1 MADTSERLGVN
12 EEHRIARSPLTRL
25 RIMLTRPILKMTRG
39 MTLGSRTAVIDGQGR
54 FMLVKQT
61 YAPGWIFPG
70 GGVERGETCEE
81 AALREIEEE
90 AAIFARGALEFK
102 GIFSNEKEMRGDHLA
117 FYVLRDF
124 DQRAFTPNMEI
135 ADARFFHPN
144 ELPERVNGGTR
155 RRIAELVEGAPVSLH
170 W

>member
-1 MADTSERLGVN
+1 MVDTSNRLGVN

-25 RIMLTRPILKMTRG
+25 RVLLTRPILKMTRG

-81 AALREIEEE
+81 AAHREIEEE
-90 AAIFARGALEFK
+90 AAIFAKGALEFK
-102 GIFSNEKEMRGDHLA
+102 GIFSNEQEMRGDHLA

-124 DQRAFTPNMEI
+124 EQRVFVPNMEI
-135 ADARFFHPN
+135 ADARFFHHA

-155 RRIAELVEGAPVSLH
+155 RRIAELVDDVPLSLH

>member
-1 MADTSERLGVN
+1 MVDTSERLGVN
-12 EEHRIARSPLTRL
+12 EEHRIARSPLTKL
-25 RIMLTRPILKMTRG
+25 RILLTRPILKIIRG
-39 MTLGSRTAVIDGQGR
+39 MTLGSRTAVIDSKGR

-102 GIFSNEKEMRGDHLA
+102 GIFSNENEMRGDHLA
-117 FYVLRDF
+117 FYVLREF
-124 DQRAFTPNMEI
+124 EARTFKPNLEI
-135 ADARFFHPN
+135 ADARFFHPS
-144 ELPERVNGGTR
+144 ELPVTVNGGTR
-155 RRIAELVEGAPVSLH
+155 RRIAELVDGVPVSLH

>member
-1 MADTSERLGVN
+1 MADTSKALGIN
-12 EEHRIARSPLTRL
+12 EDHKVSRSPLTKL
-25 RIMLTRPILKMTRG
+25 RILLTRPVLRLTRG
-39 MTLGSRTAVIDGQGR
+39 MTLGARTAVIDTEGR

-81 AALREIEEE
+81 AARREVEEE
-90 AAIFARGALEFK
+90 AFITPTGPLQFMGLY
-102 GIFSNEKEMRGDHLA
+102 SNEREMRGDHLA

-124 DQRAFTPNMEI
+124 EQQAFVANMEI
-135 ADARFFHPN
+135 ADARFFHPT
-144 ELPERVNGGTR
+144 ELPERMNGGSR
-155 RRIAELVEGAPVSLH
+155 RRIAELLQGLAPSLH

>member
-1 MADTSERLGVN
+1 MVDTSERLSVN

-25 RIMLTRPILKMTRG
+25 RILLTRPILKMTRG
-39 MTLGSRTAVIDGQGR
+39 MTLGSRTAVIDRQGR

-90 AAIFARGALEFK
+90 AAIFAKGALEFK

-124 DQRAFTPNMEI
+124 DQRTFIPNMEI
-135 ADARFFHPN
+135 ADARFFHPS
-144 ELPERVNGGTR
+144 ELPENVNGGTR
-155 RRIAELVEGAPVSLH
+155 RRIAELVDSVPQSLF